1 MLGLSRPSSRQPPE
15 GLVNSHKN
23 ARLGYAGRVCLV
35 QRVLEDHW
43 TQEAA
48 AAAFSVTDRTVR
60 KWLDRYAEEGCE
72 GLRDRSSRPQ
82 RSPRQRSDAEE
93 AAIRALRAARRSGPQ
108 IADALGM
115 PLSTVGDVL
124 RRLGLGRLP
133 ALETRPPIVRYERAT
148 PGELVHID
156 AKRLGRIV
164 PGVIG
169 HRITGNHAV
178 HGPRNGPQRAGYE
191 CLHVAIDDA
200 SRVAYAELLPDE
212 TARSAVCFVQHAVA
226 WLAALGV
233 RVESV
238 MTDNAFCYTRRQYAA
253 ALATLGLRHL
263 RTRPYTPRTNGKAER
278 FIQTALREWAYAQP
292 YRSSLDRAGALA
304 PFLTTYNTTR
314 PHTAHGR
321 RPPISR
327 LSA

>member
-1 MLGLSRPSSRQPPE
+1 M
-15 GLVNSHKN
+15 NSHKN
-23 ARLGYAGRVCLV
+23 ARLSYAGRVCLV
-35 QRVLEDHW
+35 QRVLEEEW
-43 TQEAA
+43 TQGEV
-48 AAAFSVTDRTVR
+48 AAAFGVTDRTVR
-60 KWLDRYAEEGCE
+60 KWLHRYHTEGVP
-72 GLRDRSSRPQ
+72 GLRDRSSRPHQ
-82 RSPRQRSDAEE
+82 SPRQRPLAAEE
-93 AAIRALRAARRSGPQ
+93 AIRALRAQRRSGPQ
-108 IADALGM
+108 IADALGI
-115 PLSTVGDVL
+115 PVATVGDIL

-133 ALETRPPIVRYERAT
+133 ALTVRPPVVRYERAT

-164 PGVIG
+164 PGLIG

-178 HGPRNGPQRAGYE
+178 HGPRNGRQRAGYE

-212 TARSAVCFVQHAVA
+212 TARSAVSFVQHAVA

-253 ALATLGLRHL
+253 ALATLGLMHL